1 MKYLVIILTLLSLF
15 FLKVDAQNTIGL
27 LVNEDEA
34 LGGYYLFTP
43 NNQSTTFL
51 IDNCGQLINTW
62 TDSDIA
68 RLGADQYLTENGD
81 LLIAKSNVDL
91 FEGPS
96 IGAGGAGGVI
106 EVRSWDNELKWQ
118 FILRDSL
125 QRQHHDIHM
134 MPNGNILAI
143 VWDRYFLDDIVLNG
157 FDTISHNQTELWPDK
172 IIEIDTASSEVVWE
186 WKAWDHLIQDFDST
200 KLNYGIVSEH
210 PELID
215 INYQDY
221 TFDRKDWLHSNAIDY
236 NAELD
241 QILISARN
249 FNEVWIID
257 HSTTT
262 LEASGHTGGI
272 SGKGGD
278 LLYRWGNPVAY
289 NSGTDSDRQ
298 LWYQHDASWI
308 EGTNTEF
315 NGMLSIFNNFID
327 NEYSEGVI
335 INPYINGEYQLDG
348 GRYLPT
354 TFDHI
359 VSHPDR
365 EKQFSSAASNFQV
378 LENGYYLLHAGRQG
392 RTLLL
397 NSDLQPVREY
407 LIPLRNGTPVEQG
420 TELDIS
426 DNFTFS
432 SRYYPSNFEGFLG
445 KDLTPQ
451 GYLELNPNETFC
463 NTTGLEYNK
472 NDQLK
477 IYPNPATD
485 ILFVEGYS
493 GVYSITDLLGRQV
506 LSGTVDTQSIPVH
519 MLEKGFYNLMLS
531 ANSYSFLIVD

>member
-51 IDNCGQLINTW
+51 TDNCGQLVNTW

-200 KLNYGIVSEH
+200 KLNYGIVSQH

-215 INYQDY
+215 INYQDF

-335 INPYINGEYQLDG
+335 INPYVNGAYQLEDG
-348 GRYLPT
+348 NYLPT
-354 TFDHI
+354 TFEHI

-365 EKQFSSAASNFQV
+365 AKQFSSAASNFQV

-451 GYLELNPNETFC
+451 GYLELNPNEMFC

-519 MLEKGFYNLMLS
+519 MLEKGFYNLVLS
-531 ANSYSFLIVD
+531 TNSYSFLIVD